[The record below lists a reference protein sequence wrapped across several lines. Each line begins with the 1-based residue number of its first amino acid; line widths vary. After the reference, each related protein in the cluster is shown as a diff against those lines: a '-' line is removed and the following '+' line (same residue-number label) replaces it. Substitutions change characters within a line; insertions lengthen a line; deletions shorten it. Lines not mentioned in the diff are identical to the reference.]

1 MKHEHY
7 MNRALELSANG
18 LGSVSPN
25 PMVGCVI
32 VHENKII
39 GEGWHQQFG
48 GPHAEVHAINS
59 VGDKSLL
66 PEATVYVTLEPCSY
80 HGKTPACSDLLI
92 RNKVKQVVIAALDP
106 NPKVS
111 GAGVEALKAAGI
123 EVIAGV
129 LGGKSIEM
137 NRRFFVN
144 QRLNRPYVLLKW
156 AQTRD
161 GFMARTNYDSK
172 WISNALSRQR
182 VHQWRAQEDAILVG
196 KNTVKY
202 DDPSLTVRDW
212 YGRNPVRVI
221 LDRNLELKPDYKLF
235 DREVKTLVY
244 NTKGSLVEKGYEK
257 VQVDNEG
264 FLKGVL
270 TDLLSREI
278 GSVLVEGG
286 SQILDSFVKA
296 GLWDEARVFTSEQK
310 FVKGIEAPQLD
321 ETQHSIEVI
330 ENDELGYYF
339 NSKTAENWQ
348 KNYT

>member
-1 MKHEHY
+1 MKHERY

-66 PEATVYVTLEPCSY
+66 HEATVYVTLEPCSY

-257 VQVDNEG
+257 VQIERED

>member
-129 LGGKSIEM
+129 IGGKSIEM

-161 GFMARTNYDSK
+161 GFMARSNYDSK

-221 LDRNLELKPDYKLF
+221 LDRNLELKSEYNVF
-235 DREVKTLVY
+235 DGEVKTLVY
-244 NTKGSLVEKGYEK
+244 NTKKSLVEKGYEK
-257 VQVDNEG
+257 VQVDNED

-286 SQILDSFVKA
+286 SQILNSFVKA

-310 FVKGIEAPQLD
+310 FVEGKEAPQLD

>member
-1 MKHEHY
+1 

-66 PEATVYVTLEPCSY
+66 HEATVYVTLEPCSY

-161 GFMARTNYDSK
+161 GFMARSNYDSK

-182 VHQWRAQEDAILVG
+182 VHQWRAQEGAILVG

-202 DDPSLTVRDW
+202 DDPPLTVRDW

-257 VQVDNEG
+257 VQIERED